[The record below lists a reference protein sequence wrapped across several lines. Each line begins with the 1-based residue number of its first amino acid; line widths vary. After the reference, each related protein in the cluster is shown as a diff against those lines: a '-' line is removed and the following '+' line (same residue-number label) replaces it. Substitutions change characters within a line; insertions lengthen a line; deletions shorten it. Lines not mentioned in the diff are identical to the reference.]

1 MSPPELGAKKLRC
14 SNCAQVLSLNE
25 LHEIRDA
32 GYGTVLWNH
41 ICRACKENQVKKV
54 NVSRQTPIEIN
65 RESDKSKVLTGD
77 KPDSLY
83 ENQLL
88 DYKQSARYLSLS
100 ESYLRR
106 LKKQGK
112 VPYVLFGSRGV
123 RFRVAALNRWIR
135 EREVQ

>member
-1 MSPPELGAKKLRC
+1 MYSILGAKKLSC

-32 GYGTVLWNH
+32 GYATVLWNH
-41 ICRACKENQVKKV
+41 ICTACKEAPQGKKV
-54 NVSRQTPIEIN
+54 NISSQTNIEIN
-65 RESDKSKVLTGD
+65 RESGKSKVLTGD
-77 KPDSLY
+77 KPDSLF